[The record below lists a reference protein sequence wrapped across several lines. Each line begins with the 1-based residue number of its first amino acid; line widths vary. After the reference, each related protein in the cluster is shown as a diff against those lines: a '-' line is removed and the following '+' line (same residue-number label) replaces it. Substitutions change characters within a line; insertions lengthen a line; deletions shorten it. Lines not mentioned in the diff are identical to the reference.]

1 VPDGESVRHS
11 CSLEHVARRTSRVR
25 AHLALTAVFAEGA
38 AVACR
43 TRDVSES
50 GLFLDLDP
58 SVVATVRPGAP
69 VSLAVMDTVRG
80 EAIELG
86 GEVIRLVERTGAHA
100 GGVAIRLIDP
110 PESWRPLVLRTGAGR
125 RPTSVPPAARR
136 MRVLVVGD
144 DARRRGAMALYVTS
158 GWDVR
163 FASDLRTVREAL
175 TGFKV
180 DAIVAE
186 HDLDDPR
193 WPKLLE
199 EVRVAQPM
207 ARRVVRAPLK
217 GVVPPPAGSPE
228 DLVHCVV
235 DVDAGLDAFVA
246 AITDA

>member
-1 VPDGESVRHS
+1 M
-11 CSLEHVARRTSRVR
+11 R
-25 AHLALTAVFAEGA
+25 AHLALTVAFAEHGA
-38 AVACR
+38 SVACR

-58 SVVATVRPGAP
+58 ATLAVVPGAR
-69 VSLAVMDTVRG
+69 VTMAVLDSVRG

-86 GEVIRLVERTGAHA
+86 GEVIRLVPRTETQN
-100 GGVAIRLIDP
+100 GGIAVRLVDP
-110 PESWRPLVLRTGAGR
+110 PPDWRPLVLRTGAGR
-125 RPTSVPPAARR
+125 RPTTAPPARR

-163 FASDLRTVREAL
+163 FASDLKGAREAL
-175 TGFKV
+175 AGFRV

-193 WPKLLE
+193 WPTLLE
-199 EVRVAQPM
+199 EVRLAQPM

-217 GVVPPPAGSPE
+217 GIVPPPAGSPE
-228 DLVHCVV
+228 DLVHCIV